1 MDLRYT
7 YNVVNQLTAISDAAD
22 ANFNCSVTCDADD
35 NITQAV
41 ETYVSLAIPPVIES
55 TLTTDFTYDWA
66 NRLTQHKTTRYD
78 STQDDTQY
86 TERDHA
92 YDGTGRLV
100 KSTYKQWWAGDIE
113 PLGDSLEHTYAGDE

>member
-55 TLTTDFTYDWA
+55 TLTTDFTCDWA
-66 NRLTQHKTTRYD
+66 NRLTRYLTMR
-78 STQDDTQY
+78 SGSVNY
-86 TERDHA
+86 
-92 YDGTGRLV
+92 GRIA
-100 KSTYKQWWAGDIE
+100 QPPRA
-113 PLGDSLEHTYAGDE
+113 